1 MFVCYCFS
9 IGKVDVYFLYDV
21 LYFFMDLNVFYWK
34 SLCVFLYDYFID
46 STIPKIMKVNLFKKI
61 EKKNCQNEKT
71 KNKCMKE
78 KSEEMEENHQNRKII
93 KTKTIFRT
101 KQHTYREYGHPVE
114 LPDTRTCKERRTLV
128 YFAAVPTTLVI
139 PQRYR
144 HDPLAFYC
152 HAFQFMNDLTL
163 S

>member
-1 MFVCYCFS
+1 
-9 IGKVDVYFLYDV
+9 
-21 LYFFMDLNVFYWK
+21 
-34 SLCVFLYDYFID
+34 
-46 STIPKIMKVNLFKKI
+46 
-61 EKKNCQNEKT
+61 
-71 KNKCMKE
+71 MKE

-144 HDPLAFYC
+144 HDPLAFYY